1 MQNHH
6 LQIRSTQK
14 LTEQNEEVIEFFS
27 TCKIKVSEKSSCIF
41 YKESEITGLDGVL
54 TQLEVFEN
62 WVELRRSGNF
72 KQKTQFKKNQS
83 YFFDYTTPY
92 GKLELEVRTQEILIQ
107 RDENYL
113 KRIKIN
119 YQIFDLTGNKFGDY
133 ELALQIQ
140 EANLER

>member
-72 KQKTQFKKNQS
+72 KQKTQFKRC
-83 YFFDYTTPY
+83 T
-92 GKLELEVRTQEILIQ
+92 I
-107 RDENYL
+107 
-113 KRIKIN
+113 
-119 YQIFDLTGNKFGDY
+119 IFY
-133 ELALQIQ
+133 
-140 EANLER
+140 R

>member
-1 MQNHH
+1 M
-6 LQIRSTQK
+6 
-14 LTEQNEEVIEFFS
+14 
-27 TCKIKVSEKSSCIF
+27 
-41 YKESEITGLDGVL
+41 
-54 TQLEVFEN
+54 
-62 WVELRRSGNF
+62 RRSGNF

-92 GKLELEVRTQEILIQ
+92 GNLELEVRTQEILIQ

>member
-1 MQNHH
+1 MLFFLVRYKKH
-6 LQIRSTQK
+6 LIKEK
-14 LTEQNEEVIEFFS
+14 L
-27 TCKIKVSEKSSCIF
+27 
-41 YKESEITGLDGVL
+41 
-54 TQLEVFEN
+54 
-62 WVELRRSGNF
+62 
-72 KQKTQFKKNQS
+72 QS

-92 GKLELEVRTQEILIQ
+92 GNLELEVRTQEILIQ

-140 EANLER
+140 EANFER